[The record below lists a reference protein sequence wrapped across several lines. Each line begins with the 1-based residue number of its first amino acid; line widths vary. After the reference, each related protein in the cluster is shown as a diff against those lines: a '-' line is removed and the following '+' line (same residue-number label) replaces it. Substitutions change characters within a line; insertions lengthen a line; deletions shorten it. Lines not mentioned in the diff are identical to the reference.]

1 MTTKG
6 IDNNPMKILVA
17 FFFLL
22 THLAFTQEGT
32 ILDLKIQGNR
42 KLKSSFIKK
51 ISDIKSGAKLDSIAI
66 EADIKRLKR
75 LPSIAHAYYQV
86 FPAGNAT
93 YNVFYKIEENFT
105 IIPSAN
111 VYTTNNGEFA
121 YRLGLYE
128 FNLFGRNMTFGGF
141 YQKDIYSSYALNF
154 RAPFLFSRQLG
165 LAVNY
170 QDLTTQE
177 PVFFDNGTADYK
189 YNNVSTEVLGLF
201 QLDFNNRFE
210 LGVNYFTE
218 DYQYKSGALS
228 PNVPQELRVHK
239 LLYKLIY
246 EYNNLNYDYQYV
258 EGFRSIFNFQYV
270 TSRNEAQLPAFLIGW
285 NDFQY
290 FKRFGNK
297 GNWATRL
304 RLGVATNNE
313 TPFAPFSV
321 DNNLNIRGVGNII
334 DRGTAAIVLNTEYRY
349 TLYEKG
355 WFSLQGNAFIDA
367 GSWRNPGG
375 DFGDFGD
382 AQNIRVYPGV
392 GVRFIHK
399 KIFNAIFRIDYGYG
413 ITKDATQGLVFGIGQ
428 YF

>member
-1 MTTKG
+1 
-6 IDNNPMKILVA
+6 MKILVA

-32 ILDLKIQGNR
+32 ILDLKIQGNT

-86 FPAGNAT
+86 FPAGDAT
-93 YNVFYKIEENFT
+93 YNVFYTIEENFT

-321 DNNLNIRGVGNII
+321 DNNLNIRGVGNVI

-375 DFGDFGD
+375 DLGDFGD

-413 ITKDATQGLVFGIGQ
+413 VTKDATQGLVFGIGQ